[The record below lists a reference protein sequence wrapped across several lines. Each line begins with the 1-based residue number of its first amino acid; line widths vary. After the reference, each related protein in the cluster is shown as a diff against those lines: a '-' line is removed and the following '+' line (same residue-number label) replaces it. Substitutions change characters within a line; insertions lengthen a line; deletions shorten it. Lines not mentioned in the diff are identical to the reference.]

1 MRRDDALVL
10 DILIAAR
17 KIQQFTHEMTKTDF
31 QENQMAQSAVIR
43 EFQVMGEATKQIS
56 EDVRTQ
62 NPTIPW
68 HQIAG
73 MRDRMVHEYFRI
85 DLDIVWDTVQQELPG
100 LIPQLEAII
109 PPENFEDSDR
119 PL

>member
-1 MRRDDALVL
+1 MRRDDALFL

-17 KIQQFTHEMTKTDF
+17 KIHQFTFEMTKADF

-56 EDVRTQ
+56 EEARTQ
-62 NPTIPW
+62 HPNIPW

-73 MRDRMVHEYFRI
+73 IRDRMVHEYFVLMLTLYGTRSNKN
-85 DLDIVWDTVQQELPG
+85 VR
-100 LIPQLEAII
+100 A
-109 PPENFEDSDR
+109 
-119 PL
+119 

>member
-1 MRRDDALVL
+1 MRRDDALFL

-17 KIQQFTHEMTKTDF
+17 KIQQFTYEMTRADF

-43 EFQVMGEATKQIS
+43 EFQVMGEATKQLS
-56 EDVRTQ
+56 EEAKAQ
-62 NPTIPW
+62 NANIPW

-85 DLDIVWDTVQQELPG
+85 DLDIVWDTIAQELPG
-100 LIPQLEAII
+100 LITQIEAIV
-109 PPENFEDSDR
+109 PPENSDSGDN
-119 PL
+119 PS